1 MRASLPEW
9 RISPALS
16 IQAVSAFDAEAVT
29 AQVVMAARG
38 ADESSRRVCL
48 QPPFI
53 LAAVPD
59 AVFRP
64 EHPPS
69 SFAVEHSQ
77 VSDREPE
84 RAWGHAAVAPLI
96 DKVLV
101 ADLGIGEG
109 IDCHAESIARGE
121 SEAPGGGCR
130 IPYG

>member
-1 MRASLPEW
+1 MS
-9 RISPALS
+9 ALN
-16 IQAVSAFDAEAVT
+16 AKTVP
-29 AQVVMAARG
+29 AQVVVAARRTHE
-38 ADESSRRVCL
+38 AARRVCL
-48 QPPFI
+48 QPPLV

-64 EHPPS
+64 EHPTPAL
-69 SFAVEHSQ
+69 AVEHGQ

-84 RAWGHAAVAPLI
+84 RARRHAAFAPLVHK
-96 DKVLV
+96 DLV

-121 SEAPGGGCR
+121 SEAPGTGCR